1 MSLQP
6 PSEISVKRK
15 GATYLVDIGILA
27 AAWGLFFWRFF
38 ATAQVDR
45 LGFAPGDFTYE
56 HFYSA
61 YYAAQRLASGALPL
75 WQPYAYAGHPFVG
88 DIQRSA
94 FYPFRLLTLLLHAS
108 GGLRQQN
115 LELESL
121 LHHLAATIF
130 TYVLARRLTRHRMG
144 GLFSAVAFGFSGYL
158 TGYPILQV
166 NFIEAATWLPLLLWA
181 WDQAGERWAL
191 RDWRRAARWV
201 VFAGVIL
208 GISLLAGSA
217 QISLYMIYG
226 TLAFAVFR
234 LWTARLHTV
243 RQWAGAL
250 AAIAAYVTLGLGIAA
265 VQLVP
270 TLEFIPLSLRAAI
283 GFEESGTGFTTY
295 DWLQVVF
302 PPLGGAFQVLYVGVL
317 VPGLAAVGLT
327 AARRASD
334 LPRVN
339 RQTIAFFGY
348 SGLIAALLS
357 LGKHLSLFTLP
368 YLLAPAWGLFRQQER
383 VVVWAILALALLAGY
398 GAAWLASAWRHQGAG
413 ENSVA
418 TIPDRGDPEPVHAA
432 VERRLAVGYGAAT
445 LAALGLA
452 MAFFVG
458 YQAGK
463 EQLWGFTAASVY
475 LALVLALTY
484 VGLRS
489 RRPWLLLALLA
500 LDLFTVNAGRNEKP
514 GPDPADVDPPPA
526 LSVPLADT
534 GPFRIANEILPG
546 NYGGLYGLEDIN
558 GTSPLVLA
566 QYRQWLEA
574 LPVSRS
580 WNLLNVKYVLTW
592 REQLDAPAER
602 VWEGVG
608 ADGKPVYTY
617 RLREVGPRARLV
629 GTAIIESDA
638 RRAIER
644 TGAASFDPSTQ
655 VILPWAPSGYGS
667 AAQCQGTVQ
676 WLQRQPENLVLAV
689 TSEDPCILVLSE
701 LDYPGWL
708 ATVDATPTPI
718 LLADGLLRAIA
729 VPAGEHQVVFTF
741 QPASIR
747 IGMVLTLVALIIA
760 IVAFLVAGRRH
771 QPVLPA

>member
-1 MSLQP
+1 
-6 PSEISVKRK
+6 
-15 GATYLVDIGILA
+15 
-27 AAWGLFFWRFF
+27 
-38 ATAQVDR
+38 
-45 LGFAPGDFTYE
+45 
-56 HFYSA
+56 
-61 YYAAQRLASGALPL
+61 
-75 WQPYAYAGHPFVG
+75 
-88 DIQRSA
+88 
-94 FYPFRLLTLLLHAS
+94 
-108 GGLRQQN
+108 
-115 LELESL
+115 
-121 LHHLAATIF
+121 
-130 TYVLARRLTRHRMG
+130 MG

-158 TGYPILQV
+158 TGYPILQL

-181 WDQAGERWAL
+181 WDQTGERWAL
-191 RDWRRAARWV
+191 RDVKAAARWV

-234 LWTARLHTV
+234 LWAARLDTG

-250 AAIAAYVTLGLGIAA
+250 AAIAAYVALGLGVAA
-265 VQLVP
+265 IQLVP
-270 TLEFIPLSLRAAI
+270 TLEFIPLSARAAI
-283 GFEESGTGFTTY
+283 GFEEAGKGFTPY
-295 DWLQVVF
+295 DWLQVIF
-302 PPLGGAFQVLYVGVL
+302 PQIGGAFQILYVGVL
-317 VPGLAAVGLT
+317 VPGLVAVGLT
-327 AARRASD
+327 TARRASD
-334 LPRVN
+334 LPRVS

-383 VVVWAILALALLAGY
+383 IVVWTILALALLAGY
-398 GAAWLASAWRHQGAG
+398 GAAWLANAWRHQSAG

-418 TIPDRGDPEPVHAA
+418 RRHDATIPDRGAQPVLIV

-445 LAALGLA
+445 LAAFGLA
-452 MAFFVG
+452 MVFFVG
-458 YQAGK
+458 YQAGR
-463 EQLWGFTAASVY
+463 EQLWGFTAASMY
-475 LALVLALTY
+475 LVFVLALAY

-500 LDLFTVNAGRNEKP
+500 LDLFSINAGRNGKP

-526 LSVPLADT
+526 LSAPLADT
-534 GPFRIANEILPG
+534 DPQAAPATAPFRIANEILPG
-546 NYGGLYGLEDIN
+546 NYGALYGLEDIN

-592 REQLDAPAER
+592 REELDAPAER

-617 RLREVGPRARLV
+617 RLGEVGPRARLV
-629 GTAIIESDA
+629 GTAIVESDT

-644 TGAASFDPSTQ
+644 TGAAAFDPSTQ

-667 AAQCQGTVQ
+667 VAQCQGTIQ
-676 WLQRQPENLVLAV
+676 WLQRQPENIHLVV
-689 TSEDPCILVLSE
+689 TSDNPCILVLSE

-708 ATVDATPTPI
+708 ATVNAAPTPI
-718 LLADGLLRAIA
+718 LQADGLLRAIA

-747 IGMVLTLVALIIA
+747 IGMVLSLVTLSVAV
-760 IVAFLVAGRRH
+760 VAFLQLKVAR
-771 QPVLPA
+771 

>member
-1 MSLQP
+1 
-6 PSEISVKRK
+6 
-15 GATYLVDIGILA
+15 
-27 AAWGLFFWRFF
+27 
-38 ATAQVDR
+38 
-45 LGFAPGDFTYE
+45 
-56 HFYSA
+56 
-61 YYAAQRLASGALPL
+61 
-75 WQPYAYAGHPFVG
+75 
-88 DIQRSA
+88 
-94 FYPFRLLTLLLHAS
+94 
-108 GGLRQQN
+108 
-115 LELESL
+115 
-121 LHHLAATIF
+121 
-130 TYVLARRLTRHRMG
+130 
-144 GLFSAVAFGFSGYL
+144 
-158 TGYPILQV
+158 
-166 NFIEAATWLPLLLWA
+166 
-181 WDQAGERWAL
+181 
-191 RDWRRAARWV
+191 
-201 VFAGVIL
+201 
-208 GISLLAGSA
+208 
-217 QISLYMIYG
+217 
-226 TLAFAVFR
+226 
-234 LWTARLHTV
+234 
-243 RQWAGAL
+243 
-250 AAIAAYVTLGLGIAA
+250 
-265 VQLVP
+265 
-270 TLEFIPLSLRAAI
+270 
-283 GFEESGTGFTTY
+283 
-295 DWLQVVF
+295 
-302 PPLGGAFQVLYVGVL
+302 
-317 VPGLAAVGLT
+317 
-327 AARRASD
+327 
-334 LPRVN
+334 
-339 RQTIAFFGY
+339 
-348 SGLIAALLS
+348 
-357 LGKHLSLFTLP
+357 
-368 YLLAPAWGLFRQQER
+368 
-383 VVVWAILALALLAGY
+383 
-398 GAAWLASAWRHQGAG
+398 
-413 ENSVA
+413 
-418 TIPDRGDPEPVHAA
+418 
-432 VERRLAVGYGAAT
+432 
-445 LAALGLA
+445 

-458 YQAGK
+458 YQAGR
-463 EQLWGFTAASVY
+463 EQLWGFTAASMY
-475 LALVLALTY
+475 LAFVLALAY

-500 LDLFTVNAGRNEKP
+500 LDLFSVNAGRNEKP

-617 RLREVGPRARLV
+617 RLGEVGPRARLV

-644 TGAASFDPSTQ
+644 TQAASFDPSTQ

-667 AAQCQGTVQ
+667 AAQCQGTIQ

-689 TSEDPCILVLSE
+689 TSDDPCILVLSE

-747 IGMVLTLVALIIA
+747 IGMVLTLVTLIIA